1 MLQRIQ
7 HEHTPYLAESALG
20 GLRKPQHPPN
30 TDDCDRGQD
39 HGAKIISMSLYGGH
53 NIYDVGAL
61 RNAKLA
67 KEYMPGWRVR
77 VYANASELRQ
87 EVIVELGELH
97 CRIPLFYV
105 RGRDSH
111 RLKGLPGVCFLL
123 LLLPIFLQA
132 GPHNDEYVRDIGYD
146 DGVWQS
152 TVD

>member
-20 GLRKPQHPPN
+20 GLRKPQHPSN
-30 TDDCDRGQD
+30 TGDCDRGQE
-39 HGAKIISMSLYGGH
+39 HGANIISMSLYGGH

-97 CRIPLFYV
+97 CRIPLFSFPWMGFTQARMV
-105 RGRDSH
+105 AWG
-111 RLKGLPGVCFLL
+111 
-123 LLLPIFLQA
+123 LLPPVASNFPSKLVHTTMNTYGILDMMTTFRKA
-132 GPHNDEYVRDIGYD
+132 
-146 DGVWQS
+146 
-152 TVD
+152 